1 MDESWFKENA
11 MRLTLITNK
20 KMNKPVL
27 NSFFGLTEI
36 EKKKFNRIMN
46 EYIQSKPDVIA
57 DFNLICEEDVF
68 DKLNPQTHNVIGESE
83 LWLTDE
89 QKKQMNKGE
98 IFIDDYSKSLI
109 V

>member
-1 MDESWFKENA
+1 MDATWFKENA
-11 MRLTLITNK
+11 MRLTVITNK

-46 EYIQSKPDVIA
+46 EYIQTKPDVIA
-57 DFNLICEEDVF
+57 DFNLICDEDIF
-68 DKLNPQTHNVIGESE
+68 DKFNPKEHFAQGSTE

-89 QKKQMNKGE
+89 QKEMMKKEE
-98 IFIDDYSKSLI
+98 IFIDENSKSLI
-109 V
+109 I

>member
-11 MRLTLITNK
+11 MRLTVITNK

-46 EYIQSKPDVIA
+46 EYIQTKPDVIA

-68 DKLNPQTHNVIGESE
+68 DKFNPKEHNVGGETQM
-83 LWLTDE
+83 WLTDD
-89 QKKQMNKGE
+89 QKKQMNEGE
-98 IFIDDYSKSLI
+98 IFIDEISKSLI
-109 V
+109 I